1 VVKEK
6 PHAVFRRDGSDL
18 VISRTVALRDALA
31 GFKFSVQGLDGETI
45 PVEVRDVVQ
54 PNATKVP
61 PRPALRA
68 SPHPELHPLARAPR
82 LTAHACRLFREKACR
97 SARSRGSGA
106 T

>member
-1 VVKEK
+1 MVKEK

-61 PRPALRA
+61 PRPALR
-68 SPHPELHPLARAPR
+68 
-82 LTAHACRLFREKACR
+82 
-97 SARSRGSGA
+97 GSGA
-106 T
+106 AQQPLPCIWPAAACLRRSGL